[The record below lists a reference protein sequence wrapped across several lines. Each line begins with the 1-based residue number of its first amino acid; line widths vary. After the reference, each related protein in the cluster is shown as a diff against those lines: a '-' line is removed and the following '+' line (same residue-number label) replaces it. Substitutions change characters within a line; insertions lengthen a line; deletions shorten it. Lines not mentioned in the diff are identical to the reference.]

1 MTITLSQLTATS
13 LTALALLAAPAA
25 AFQKGSPPAAS
36 DDCDHVAMAH
46 WGGDPDSGL
55 VAEAVT
61 ICGEDGRVRATLTLV
76 ASDGEVRFQRQYPT
90 DEVMLLAS
98 PAEGDMPTRLDY
110 WLAAFTDLDNTTHIP
125 GEDAEFPFYPADGLT
140 DADINAL
147 RDEGRD
153 MACYIQGLESA
164 NCLVRDGKDVREIGV
179 WLFPG

>member
-1 MTITLSQLTATS
+1 MTSTTRTLVAS
-13 LTALALLAAPAA
+13 LAALAALATPALAQKGPAA
-25 AFQKGSPPAAS
+25 AAP

-76 ASDGEVRFQRQYPT
+76 ASDGEIRFQRQYPT

-98 PAEGDMPTRLDY
+98 PADGDMPTRLGY
-110 WLAAFTDLDNTTHIP
+110 WLAAFEDLDNTTHIP
-125 GEDAEFPFYPADGLT
+125 GEDAEFPFLPAEGLT

-147 RDEGRD
+147 RAEARD
-153 MACYIQGLESA
+153 MACYVQGLESA
-164 NCLVRDGKDVREIGV
+164 NCLVRDGKDVREIGLM
-179 WLFPG
+179 LFPG